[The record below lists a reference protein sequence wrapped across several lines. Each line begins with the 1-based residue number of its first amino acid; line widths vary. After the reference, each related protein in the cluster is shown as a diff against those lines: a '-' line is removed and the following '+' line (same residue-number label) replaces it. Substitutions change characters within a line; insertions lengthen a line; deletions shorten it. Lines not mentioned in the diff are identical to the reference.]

1 MLLSGLGLFLIG
13 SAISALADGVLTL
26 VLTPLL
32 AATLVLCA
40 VLAAVIVFDGES
52 TWLEGLAL
60 LGLYAVIAASVWY
73 GPPIQ
78 P

>member
-1 MLLSGLGLFLIG
+1 MQVALALTPALVLLSLVIG
-13 SAISALADGVLTL
+13 GGVLTL
-26 VLTPLL
+26 VLSPLL

-60 LGLYAVIAASVWY
+60 LGL
-73 GPPIQ
+73 
-78 P
+78 